1 MNFAHPAAFVLLAPV
16 AFAVWRMFRTARRRA
31 APFPLVS
38 LIPAKRTLRQR
49 IAVLPPV
56 LFSAALVLSVIALAG
71 PRSSLESSHVT
82 KDSIAIEMTI
92 DVSGTM
98 QARDFR
104 DAAHPRRT
112 RLVVVKETFRD
123 FIKRR
128 PDDMVGLVAFGGY
141 ATTRCPL
148 TLDHD
153 ALMRVLDATTVP
165 GTDGFRADDDETMTS
180 IGDGLAMACA
190 RLSAVT
196 NVASRIVVL
205 LSDGENNYGIVT
217 PERAAAVASQQG
229 VKVYVIGVGSNGI
242 APALVRLPNGVE
254 TTDVIRAR
262 IDERALRDIAERTG
276 GRYYNV
282 RTAGMLEDALAEID
296 SLEKTR
302 IEETVYHHWN
312 ERFPAFLLPAVVL
325 AAIAAVL
332 GRI

>member
-1 MNFAHPAAFVLLAPV
+1 MNFAHPLAFILFAPV
-16 AFAVWRMFRTARRRA
+16 AVAVWRMFRTARRRA

-49 IAVLPPV
+49 VAVLPPV
-56 LFSAALVLSVIALAG
+56 LFSAALVLAVVALAG
-71 PRSSLESSHVT
+71 PRSSFSSSHVT
-82 KDSIAIEMTI
+82 KDSIAIEMAV

-98 QARDFR
+98 QALDFR
-104 DAAHPRRT
+104 DAVHPRRT
-112 RLVVVKETFRD
+112 RLDVVKETFRD
-123 FIKRR
+123 FIARR

-153 ALMRVLDATTVP
+153 ALTRVLDETIVP
-165 GTDGFRADDDETMTS
+165 GSDGSVVDDDESMTA

-190 RLSAVT
+190 RLAAAT

-205 LSDGENNYGIVT
+205 LSDGVNNYGIVT

-229 VKVYVIGVGSNGI
+229 VKVYVIGVGSNGLV
-242 APALVRLPNGVE
+242 PALVRYPNGME
-254 TTDVIRAR
+254 ATEKIRAQ
-262 IDERALRDIAERTG
+262 IDERALRAIAERTG

-302 IEETVYHHWN
+302 IEETVYRHWD
-312 ERFPAFLLPAVVL
+312 ERFPPFLLAAVVL
-325 AAIAAVL
+325 AALAAVL